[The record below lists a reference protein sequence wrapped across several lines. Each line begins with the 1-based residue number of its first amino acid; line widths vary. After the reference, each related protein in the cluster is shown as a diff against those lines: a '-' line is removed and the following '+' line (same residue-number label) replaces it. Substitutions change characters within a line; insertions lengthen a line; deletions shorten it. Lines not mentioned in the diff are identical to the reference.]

1 MQLGAGLCR
10 RCVLKSYLGVIAIIS
25 ILFGTSAC
33 SNPKSAGIVASSP
46 TAITITTFRFTEP
59 TALAEAHCA
68 KHGRK
73 AVVQGSSKLGNVGY
87 RTMWGYECVEK

>member
-10 RCVLKSYLGVIAIIS
+10 RCVLKSYLGVIAILS
-25 ILFGTSAC
+25 VLFGVSAC
-33 SNPKSAGIVASSP
+33 STSESAEIIASSP
-46 TAITITTFRFTEP
+46 TAITITTNRFVEP

-73 AVVQGSSKLGNVGY
+73 AVVQGSSKLGSIGY
-87 RTMWGYECVEK
+87 QIMWGYECVEK